1 MNYYIINM
9 TDLDLYKTDYL
20 VDRLYNELE
29 KQHINQQ
36 KVILDKPIVK
46 IENKKTCVVNFNNI
60 CIKLNRATNDV
71 KQYFE
76 KEMNVVTSINA
87 AGGLIITGM
96 FRENQITKIFS
107 SYIQDFVKCKEC
119 NSCDTEII
127 KENRITY
134 NNCNKCKSKKA
145 FL

>member
-29 KQHINQQ
+29 KHHINQQ

-46 IENKKTCVVNFNNI
+46 IENKKTCIANFSNI

-96 FRENQITKIFS
+96 FRDNQD
-107 SYIQDFVKCKEC
+107 Y
-119 NSCDTEII
+119 
-127 KENRITY
+127 
-134 NNCNKCKSKKA
+134 
-145 FL
+145 